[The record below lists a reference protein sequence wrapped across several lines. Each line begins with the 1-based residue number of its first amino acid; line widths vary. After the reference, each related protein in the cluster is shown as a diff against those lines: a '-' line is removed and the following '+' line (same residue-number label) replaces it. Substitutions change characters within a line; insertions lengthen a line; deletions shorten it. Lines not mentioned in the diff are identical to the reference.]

1 MSTLE
6 FQPEARRYY
15 EEGHWRH
22 GDLWSDFAARVREHP
37 ERVALLLDE
46 RAVTYAELQRAAHGV
61 SARLA
66 AADVKPGDV
75 VILLG
80 RHSIEAAVAMLGCLH
95 LGVVLAPLPPM
106 FNPSQLTLL
115 IEQTRARAIVTF
127 GGEKEI
133 AKCREVSDQVPAL
146 LIVSPEL
153 VDTMVAETAPAER
166 GARHA
171 DDLAMVM
178 HSSGTTSAPKGIAHS
193 TNTLRYA
200 TEALCRRWELTGDD
214 VYLVVCEFGFVGG
227 LIFGYFPVLLNGGT
241 GVLINRWDPP
251 GALRLVEQHRC
262 TYALLMPT
270 HAADI
275 LDAVRETER
284 DLSSMRVLAAPGLTS
299 ERRLEMKEAF
309 GLPPLADYGL
319 SEVPGH
325 AAHGLNEPEEKMIRT
340 EGRPYE
346 GTDIRIVDEAG
357 RPVPTGTIG
366 NVIVNGP
373 SRFLGFLN
381 NPELTAQSL
390 DDAGGYRTGDL
401 GMLDDDGHFT
411 FVGRSKDIIRR
422 GGVTILP
429 AELESVI
436 LRHPAVHDIAVVPLA
451 DERLG
456 ERACAAIV
464 PKAGE
469 SAPTLEELQVFLEG
483 EGVAKYTW
491 PESVE
496 AFADFPRTPSL
507 KVVKRG
513 VVEQILQRRAVPA

>member
-1 MSTLE
+1 MSTLD

-15 EEGHWRH
+15 EEGYWRD
-22 GDLWSDFAARVREHP
+22 GDLWSDFAARAAEHP
-37 ERVALLLDE
+37 ERVALILDE
-46 RAVTYAELQRAAHGV
+46 RAVSYAELRRAALGV
-61 SARLA
+61 SARLSA
-66 AADVKPGDV
+66 ANVQPGDV

-106 FNPSQLTLL
+106 FNTGQLSVL
-115 IEQTRARAIVTF
+115 IEQTGATAIVTF

-133 AKCREVSDQVPAL
+133 AKCRDVGGQVPAL
-146 LIVSPEL
+146 LVVEPEL
-153 VDTMVAETAPAER
+153 VDAMIGESAPADR
-166 GARHA
+166 SARHA

-193 TNTLRYA
+193 SNTMRYA
-200 TEALCRRWELTGDD
+200 TEALCQRWELTSDD

-227 LIFGYFPVLLNGGT
+227 LIFGYFPVLLNGAT
-241 GVLINRWDPP
+241 GVLINRWDAAD
-251 GALRLVEQHRC
+251 ALRLAEQHRC
-262 TYALLMPT
+262 TYVLLMPT

-275 LDAVRETER
+275 LDAARATER
-284 DLSSMRVLAAPGLTS
+284 DLSSLRALAAPGLTS
-299 ERRLEMKEAF
+299 ERRLTMKEAF

-346 GTDIRIVDEAG
+346 GTEIRIVDEGG
-357 RPVPTGTIG
+357 RPLPAGTVG

-381 NPELTAQSL
+381 NPNLTRASL
-390 DDAGGYRTGDL
+390 DGSGGYRTGDL
-401 GMLDDDGHFT
+401 GLLDEDGHFT

-429 AELESVI
+429 AELEPVI
-436 LRHPAVHDIAVVPLA
+436 LRHPAVHDVAVVPLP

-464 PKAGE
+464 PKEGE
-469 SAPTLEELQVFLEG
+469 TALTLEDLQAFLER

-496 AFADFPRTPSL
+496 AFAEFPRTPSL
-507 KVVKRG
+507 KVVKRE
-513 VVEQILQRRAVPA
+513 VIEQILERRAVLA